1 MLEDIDMDYREDI
14 KLALANL
21 DMAYTPYS
29 NFKVSAVLT
38 SKDGKK
44 YTGVNI
50 ENAAYTPTN
59 CAERTAFFKAVSEG
73 QREFSSIVVLG
84 GHDGI
89 VSDYTTPCGVCRQV
103 MMEFCDPESFEV
115 VVALNEEEYK
125 VFKLKEI
132 LPMGFGPKNLG

>member
-44 YTGVNI
+44 YEGKYRKCSLPYKLCRKNS
-50 ENAAYTPTN
+50 
-59 CAERTAFFKAVSEG
+59 FLQGAVSEE
-73 QREFSSIVVLG
+73 QESFSSIVVLG
-84 GHDGI
+84 GHD
-89 VSDYTTPCGVCRQV
+89 
-103 MMEFCDPESFEV
+103 
-115 VVALNEEEYK
+115 EYSQ
-125 VFKLKEI
+125 
-132 LPMGFGPKNLG
+132 